1 MGNDNAG
8 MRVNNE
14 GNEEEEDLE
23 ANEASDSNENS
34 YIVLIQLPSSSSS
47 LLLK

>member
-14 GNEEEEDLE
+14 GNEEEDLE
-23 ANEASDSNENS
+23 ASEASDSNENS
-34 YIVLIQLPSSSSS
+34 YIVLIQLPSSSL